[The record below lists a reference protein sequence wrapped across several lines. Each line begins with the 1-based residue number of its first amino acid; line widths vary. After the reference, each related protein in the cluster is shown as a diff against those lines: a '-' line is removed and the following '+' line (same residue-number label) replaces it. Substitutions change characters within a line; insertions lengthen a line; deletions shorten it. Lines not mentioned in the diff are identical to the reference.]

1 MKNGIIMAVSALIIR
16 CMAMAFR
23 VFLSGTAGA
32 EGMGIYQLVMSVYI
46 FFAAVSTSGI
56 MLCATRLFGEMSAKG
71 DLGQARYTV
80 ERCIITAFVS
90 GVFIGSIMFI
100 SSDICAELI
109 LHEKAAASALRL
121 LAPSLPFMAAS
132 ACIRGYFCA
141 RRKTLQTSVEQLLEQ
156 IIEFGTFAL
165 VFAVF
170 PPVSKEGMCCCAV
183 IGTSAAELVSFVYS
197 MICYRTDI
205 KSLGCVKERVPL
217 LWRRLLPI
225 ALPVTANACLRSGL
239 SAAENSLIP
248 SGLRKYG
255 SSSSEALAQY
265 GIISGMSM
273 TVLVFPS
280 VFIIPFAV
288 LVVPEIAEAVV
299 LGHKGAVKRIS
310 EKMISF
316 TLLYSIPVTVIFIF
330 YSVPLC
336 RLIFGNEQAG
346 EYLALLAPVVPL
358 MYLDSV
364 VDGILKGLNEQTSY
378 LIFNTL
384 DSVIRVILTYTLLPL
399 FGTAGVIAVI
409 IISELLN
416 TFLSLA
422 RLIKLTKIE
431 LRLFDNFFIPLCCII
446 IPCLVTRLTPFISV
460 LFKIVIAVGFY
471 ISAIS
476 LTKRKPDC

>member
-1 MKNGIIMAVSALIIR
+1 MAVSALIIR

-23 VFLSGTAGA
+23 VFLSDTAGA
-32 EGMGIYQLVMSVYI
+32 EGMGLYQLVMSVYL

-71 DLGQARYTV
+71 NFGQAKYTV
-80 ERCIITAFVS
+80 ERCIIIALAF
-90 GVFIGSIMFI
+90 GGALGGIMLI
-100 SSDICAELI
+100 SADTCAELI
-109 LHEKAAASALRL
+109 LHEKAAAPALRL

-170 PPVSKEGMCCCAV
+170 PPVSTEGMCCNAV

-197 MICYRTDI
+197 MICYRADI
-205 KSLGCVKERVPL
+205 KGFKCANERVPSL
-217 LWRRLLPI
+217 VGKLLPI

-248 SGLRKYG
+248 LGLRKYG

-299 LGHKGAVKRIS
+299 LGHIRTVRRIA
-310 EKMISF
+310 EKMISL
-316 TLLYSIPVTVIFIF
+316 TLLYSLPVTVIFIF
-330 YSVPLC
+330 YAVPIC
-336 RLIFGNEQAG
+336 RLVFGNEQAG
-346 EYLALLAPVVPL
+346 EYLSMLAPAVPL

-364 VDGILKGLNEQTSY
+364 ADGILKGLNEQTSY

-384 DSVIRVILTYTLLPL
+384 DSIIRVILTYTLLPVY
-399 FGTAGVIAVI
+399 GIAGVIAVI

-422 RLIKLTKIE
+422 RLVKLTKIE
-431 LRLFDNFFIPLCCII
+431 LRLFDNVFIPLCCII
-446 IPCLVTRLTPFISV
+446 IPCLLTRLTPFISV

-471 ISAIS
+471 ISAI
-476 LTKRKPDC
+476 LITKHKPDC